1 MNENLKDYF
10 YFSKKEKNGILVLL
24 IVLLTS
30 IVFPYFYDFFSQ
42 PKATDNQSFNKEI
55 QNFVASIRET
65 EEPEYK
71 NRLDQYIIERYDS
84 IDLFFF
90 NPNTT
95 SKENYKKLGFTDKQ
109 INTINNYLQ
118 KGGKFYI
125 KDDFR
130 KIYGIRQQQY
140 QILKPYILLPDDSKS
155 DYSSLDKNE
164 AKSDEGKNEIKGF
177 NFDPNTATDED
188 FKNLGLSD
196 ANIKTIRNYQSKIG
210 KFKSKDDF
218 KKIYGISEEKLDQL
232 EPYIFI
238 NQQGEKSTEIIR
250 IEINSANTE
259 ELIKI
264 KGIGKYSAESIIN
277 YREKLG
283 GYVQIEQI
291 REIKSIS
298 PEMFE
303 LFKPNLYVDKS
314 KIKTISLNFA
324 ETGEFSAHPYLNY
337 QQAKEIIKFR
347 SANGPFKDKKQLFQ
361 NKILLEQTYKK
372 IEPYLILN

>member
-24 IVLLTS
+24 IVLLVS
-30 IVFPYFYDFFSQ
+30 IVFPYFYDFLSQ
-42 PKATDNQSFNKEI
+42 SKAVDNQDFNEEI
-55 QNFVASIRET
+55 QRFAASIRET

-118 KGGKFYI
+118 KGGKFYV

-140 QILKPYILLPDDSKS
+140 QIIKPYILLPDDSKS
-155 DYSSLDKNE
+155 DYSNLNKTD
-164 AKSDEGKNEIKGF
+164 AKSEEAKNEINGF

-188 FKNLGLSD
+188 FKHLGLSD

-218 KKIYGISEEKLDQL
+218 KKIYGITEEKLDQL
-232 EPYIFI
+232 EPYISI
-238 NQQGEKSTEIIR
+238 NQQNVKNTEIIR
-250 IEINSANTE
+250 VEINLANIE

-264 KGIGKYSAESIIN
+264 KGIGKYSAESIIK

-283 GYVQIEQI
+283 GYYQIEQI
-291 REIKSIS
+291 LEIKSVS

-303 LFKPNLYVDKS
+303 LFKSNIYVDKS

-347 SANGPFKDKKQLFQ
+347 SANGPFQDKKQLLQ
-361 NKILLEQTYKK
+361 NKILLELTYKK